1 MQQSR
6 RKFIATAVSG
16 TIASVAAPLA
26 LAEEKAMS
34 QQAMKAK
41 PFGKDNKNTT
51 DTKGKSGIMI
61 NWDSSAFWFI
71 LHFDSRI
78 SEGIRSREEALRF
91 TEQVINQYEGSQVS
105 DFAMNI
111 NCQIS
116 VYPSKVI
123 DSYIDK
129 YNQKI
134 ENGISVDYTDT
145 WLAQFNRW
153 YTEYQLDIFDIWLK
167 RLKELNI
174 TSWISLRMN
183 DVHLMN
189 QATSVFRSDFWYKH
203 AEAGTRVRH
212 RRTIHRDDGMFDYG
226 YEPYRSMML
235 DYINESLGRYDADGL
250 ELDWTR
256 MHTHLNFQP
265 GHEDNGVEILNGFM
279 REVKAIAVKRGRER
293 GRDIKISIRVSES
306 PETMLSVGFD
316 IHTWAKEGLIDI
328 VIPTVRWETVNADI
342 PVGLWKRLIG
352 EFGVLI
358 APGTDCLAKENP
370 AYQFVTA
377 DAATV
382 AGFASSVFSAG
393 ADKIYLFNYFTII
406 PYGNMDHLVNNAQGQ
421 PVYKE
426 AMSNPDD
433 ATRGAAGF
441 SKVIHT
447 CGEKHSAINAP
458 RRHLT
463 GFRSNG
469 PFWEKPFIQV
479 PRICAPNRFECFRIL
494 TGEAPPE
501 ATVTLILGINPE
513 VRLESD
519 DFEVYINARPA
530 MFEAVERIK
539 IWHTEPS
546 VKESK
551 FYEFKVSPDILSNAN
566 TIEVSSPSKTFEVTH
581 IEIAV
586 K

>member
-1 MQQSR
+1 M
-6 RKFIATAVSG
+6 
-16 TIASVAAPLA
+16 
-26 LAEEKAMS
+26 
-34 QQAMKAK
+34 
-41 PFGKDNKNTT
+41 
-51 DTKGKSGIMI
+51 
-61 NWDSSAFWFI
+61 
-71 LHFDSRI
+71 
-78 SEGIRSREEALRF
+78 RF

-134 ENGISVDYTDT
+134 ENGIPVDYTGT

-153 YTEYQLDIFDIWLK
+153 YSEYQLDIFDIWLK
-167 RLKELNI
+167 RLKELSI

-203 AEAGTRVRH
+203 AGEGTRVRH

-256 MHTHLNFQP
+256 MHSHLNFQP

-306 PETMLSVGFD
+306 PETMLNVGFD

-328 VIPTVRWETVNADI
+328 VIPTTRGGTINADI

-352 EFGVLI
+352 EFGILI
-358 APGTDCLAKENP
+358 APGIDMMAKENP
-370 AYQFVTA
+370 AYRNVTA
-377 DAATV
+377 EAATV

-393 ADKIYLFNYFTII
+393 ADKIYLFNHFAII
-406 PYGNMDHLVNNAQGQ
+406 PYHNIHFVHDASGK

-426 AMSNPDD
+426 AFSNPDD
-433 ATRGAAGF
+433 ATRNPAGF

-463 GFRSNG
+463 GFRRNG

-479 PRICAPNRFECFRIL
+479 PRICAAKRFEYFRIL
-494 TGEAPPE
+494 TGEAPLE
-501 ATVTLILGINPE
+501 AKVTLILGINPE

-519 DFEVYINARPA
+519 DFEVYVNAQPA
-530 MFEAVERIK
+530 VFEAVERI
-539 IWHTEPS
+539 
-546 VKESK
+546 
-551 FYEFKVSPDILSNAN
+551 
-566 TIEVSSPSKTFEVTH
+566 
-581 IEIAV
+581 
-586 K
+586 